1 MYSHWT
7 MISASSKMSDMFW
20 REAMRRTRRSHS
32 PEFKAKVA
40 LAAIQGDLTVAEL
53 VKKFEVHAN
62 QITD

>member
-20 REAMRRTRRSHS
+20 REAMRRTRRNHS